1 MFGRTNGVRMNIATP
16 TVLLVDDDQEMR
28 ESLVWLLESN
38 DLSVRS
44 FATPAELIENYD
56 SQLPGCLLIDL
67 QLPGISGLQLWQA
80 LREMGGRHPVI
91 VISGHGDVATAVLTM
106 QMGAVD
112 FIEKPFDR
120 KRLLA
125 RVHEAILADAENRR
139 IFAESE
145 EIQRRIDSLT
155 PRENEVM
162 GLVAEGLLT
171 KQIARKLGIS
181 EKTVEVHRSHV
192 TKKMH
197 VHSVAQLVA
206 LVSRNQHLSPK
217 NDQQT

>member
-1 MFGRTNGVRMNIATP
+1 MLTP
-16 TVLLVDDDQEMR
+16 VVMLVDDDQEMR

-38 DLSVRS
+38 DLSVRAFS
-44 FATPAELIENYD
+44 SPDEVIENYD
-56 SQLPGCLLIDL
+56 PQLPGCLLIDL
-67 QLPGISGLQLWQA
+67 QLPGISGLELWQT
-80 LREMGGRHPVI
+80 LSEMGGRHPFI
-91 VISGHGDVATAVLTM
+91 IISGHGNVETAVQTM
-106 QMGAVD
+106 HLGAVD

-125 RVHEAILADAENRR
+125 RVHEAILVDAENRR
-139 IFAESE
+139 KSAKFE
-145 EIQRRIDSLT
+145 ETQRRIDSLT
-155 PRENEVM
+155 PREHEVM
-162 GLVAEGLLT
+162 GLVTAGLLT

-217 NDQQT
+217 CDQQT

>member
-1 MFGRTNGVRMNIATP
+1 MLTP
-16 TVLLVDDDQEMR
+16 VVILVDDDQEMR

-38 DLSVRS
+38 DLSVRAFS
-44 FATPAELIENYD
+44 SPDEVIENYD
-56 SQLPGCLLIDL
+56 PQLPGCLLIDL
-67 QLPGISGLQLWQA
+67 QLPGISGLELWQT
-80 LREMGGRHPVI
+80 LSEMGGRHPFI
-91 VISGHGDVATAVLTM
+91 IISGHGNVETAVQTM
-106 QMGAVD
+106 HLGAVD

-125 RVHEAILADAENRR
+125 RVHEAILTDAENRR
-139 IFAESE
+139 NLAESE
-145 EIQRRIDSLT
+145 QTQRRIDSLT
-155 PRENEVM
+155 PREHEVM
-162 GLVAEGLLT
+162 GLVTAGLLT

-217 NDQQT
+217 CDQQT